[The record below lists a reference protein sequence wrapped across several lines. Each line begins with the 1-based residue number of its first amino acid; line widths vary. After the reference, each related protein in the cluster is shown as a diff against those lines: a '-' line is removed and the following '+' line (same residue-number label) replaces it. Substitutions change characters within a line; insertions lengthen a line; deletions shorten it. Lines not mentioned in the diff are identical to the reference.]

1 MSQIMPKGLD
11 ALLEDDPSLR
21 KKLTYEDY
29 LAGKCVPDNSDHQI
43 EEVYEEYR
51 SFLEKEPTE

>member
-1 MSQIMPKGLD
+1 MNQIMPKGLD
-11 ALLEDDPSLR
+11 ALLNDDPSLE
-21 KKLTYEDY
+21 KKITYVDY
-29 LAGKCVPDNSDHQI
+29 QKGKSVPDNSDHKI

>member
-1 MSQIMPKGLD
+1 MNQTIPKGLD
-11 ALLEDDPSLR
+11 ALLDDDPSLR

-29 LAGKCVPDNSDHQI
+29 QAGKSVPDNSDHQI

-51 SFLEKEPTE
+51 NFLEKELTE